1 VAPWADR
8 QVCADKIAGKYVYV
22 YKPNPSYICSKTPDW
37 EAAEKDIRDTISI
50 VGGAPTHI
58 CMKDTKTFWGDA
70 QRTTQWCEMAVRIAK
85 EMA

>member
-1 VAPWADR
+1 M
-8 QVCADKIAGKYVYV
+8 AGRYMYV
-22 YKPNPSYICSKTPDW
+22 YKPNPSYICSQSPDW
-37 EAAEKDIRDTISI
+37 EAAENDIRDTISI
-50 VGGAPTHI
+50 VDRAPMHI